1 MKVNTFSRTT
11 GTSSFLFCIGMFFAA
26 LFISVFACSAIYYA
40 VHTDSTDVNKEMVKQ
55 PAVKQQPVL
64 ASIMK

>member
-11 GTSSFLFCIGMFFAA
+11 GTASFLFCIGMFFVA

-40 VHTDSTDVNKEMVKQ
+40 LRTDNTGANKEIVKQ
-55 PAVKQQPVL
+55 PVVKQQPVL

>member
-1 MKVNTFSRTT
+1 MKGNTLSRTP
-11 GTSSFLFCIGMFFAA
+11 GTTSFLFCIGMFFAA

-40 VHTDSTDVNKEMVKQ
+40 VRTDDTNIDKQ
-55 PAVKQQPVL
+55 IVTQPVAQQPVL